1 MFFLFSSHAQEVM
14 EHMSWQKL
22 VKNHANIIAEAFRA
36 LASVQSFSCS
46 PPRKRQKTA
55 RVEPCV

>member
-1 MFFLFSSHAQEVM
+1 M
-14 EHMSWQKL
+14 ELPSWQRL
-22 VKNHANIIAEAFRA
+22 VKNHSNIVAEAFRA